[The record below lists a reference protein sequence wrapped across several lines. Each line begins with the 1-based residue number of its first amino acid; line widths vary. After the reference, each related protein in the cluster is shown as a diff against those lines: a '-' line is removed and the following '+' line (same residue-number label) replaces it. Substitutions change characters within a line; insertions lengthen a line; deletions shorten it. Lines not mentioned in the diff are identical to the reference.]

1 MTAGRERDFLLGKK
15 LAGGM
20 SMNSVKGNVLAILGR
35 NLLAAAAVSVPIAL
49 LSLDMA
55 HSQTSDVVIYQPK
68 NDVERAAQEMLA
80 KNCSRCH
87 QEGRLEYQGKPYRQ
101 KPESGF
107 GDILQLDRLA
117 ENTDRI
123 TKGNPQGSK
132 LFAKIVNSE
141 MPKDFY
147 EGDFEKPSPSKEEVR
162 ALEKWINL
170 LGETLVASCE
180 PAESSSYERLAQQIA
195 QDLLNQPESRR
206 KGTRYLSFANLLDA
220 CALEEEM
227 KVYRQGAIKLLNSL
241 GSNSDVLAIHPIDE
255 RGTAIRFHLDDLGWS
270 ADLWEQIVTGY
281 PYGIRP
287 ANGLYESLVQ
297 ASGSDIPFVRADWLA
312 FYAARPP
319 LYNKIL
325 ALPNS
330 FAELQAKLGIDV
342 AENISAHRVW
352 RAGFQK
358 SEISANNRLVERH
371 TIDTGA
377 FWTSY
382 DFAGNKK
389 RQSLFQFPL
398 GPGGKS
404 GFVHDGGETIFNLP
418 NGFQAYYLNKANG
431 EFIPEGPPDIVLD
444 RVRKEA
450 VTNGIS
456 CMSCHSEGIKNVTD
470 EIGPH
475 VEANKSVFSLQVRQ
489 EIALMHPDKAK
500 MDQLIQQDRGRFQS
514 ALRNAGLDPELT
526 LGGTEMINALSDRYE
541 RKVDLRA
548 AAAEYGV
555 PLENFPR
562 SLVAAGGQSL
572 ETQLQL
578 ASVPR
583 DHFETEFGQFVERI
597 IDGTFIAPSTG
608 AAAKLK
614 PGSETQVVAA
624 KPADLQV
631 SLLAEKANYQAGEK
645 LVLTVKTDRDCFL
658 TLVNIDGSGNG
669 GVIFPNAF
677 SRDNHI
683 RGAQDFIFPP
693 TKAASGEDEYD
704 FKLNDVGDEQVVA
717 ICDESGEALVNIQH
731 DFAQDEFTNL
741 GAGEAVGKAINI
753 VKRQRDK
760 GVGRTAIRL
769 HVHQ

>member
-1 MTAGRERDFLLGKK
+1 
-15 LAGGM
+15 
-20 SMNSVKGNVLAILGR
+20 MNSVKWDVLAILGR
-35 NLLAAAAVSVPIAL
+35 NFLMASAVSAPIVL
-49 LSLDMA
+49 VSLDIV

-68 NDVERAAQEMLA
+68 NDVERAAQDMLA
-80 KNCSRCH
+80 KNCARCH

-117 ENTDRI
+117 GNTDRI

-147 EGDFEKPSPSKEEVR
+147 EGDFEKPSPSKEEIG

-180 PAESSSYERLAQQIA
+180 PTDAASYEKLIQQIA
-195 QDLLNQPESRR
+195 QDLLSQPELRR
-206 KGTRYLSFANLLDA
+206 NGTRYLSFANLLDA
-220 CALEEEM
+220 CALDDEM

-241 GSNSDVLAIHPIDE
+241 SSNSDVLAIHPIDE

-270 ADLWEQIVTGY
+270 ADLWEQIVSGY

-287 ANGLYESLVQ
+287 ANSFYESLVQ
-297 ASGSDIPFVRADWLA
+297 ASGTDIPFVRADWLA

-330 FAELQAKLGIDV
+330 FDELQAKLGIDV
-342 AENISAHRVW
+342 AENISAGRVS

-358 SEISANNRLVERH
+358 SEISDNNRLIERH
-371 TIDTGA
+371 TIDPGA

-382 DFAGNKK
+382 DFAGNKT

-398 GPGGKS
+398 GPGGEN
-404 GFVHDGGETIFNLP
+404 GFVHDGGETIFNLR

-431 EFIPEGPPDIVLD
+431 EFIPEGPPNIVLD
-444 RVRKEA
+444 RFRNEA

-456 CMSCHSEGIKNVTD
+456 CMSCHSEGIKNATD
-470 EIGPH
+470 EVRPH
-475 VEANKSVFSLQVRQ
+475 VEANKAEFSLQVRQ
-489 EIALMHPDKAK
+489 EIELIHPDKAR
-500 MDQLIQQDRGRFQS
+500 MDQLIQRDRERFQS
-514 ALRNAGLDPELT
+514 ALKNAGLDPDLT
-526 LGGTEMINALSDRYE
+526 LGGTEMINALSDRYQ

-548 AAAEYGV
+548 AAAEYGT
-555 PLENFPR
+555 PLETFPR
-562 SLVAAGGQSL
+562 SLLAAGGESL
-572 ETQLQL
+572 ETRLQL

-583 DHFETEFGQFVERI
+583 DHFETEFGQFVEKI
-597 IDGTFIAPSTG
+597 VDGTFIAPTAG
-608 AAAKLK
+608 DAQQLK
-614 PGSETQVVAA
+614 PGPETVL
-624 KPADLQV
+624 KPGDLQV
-631 SLLAEKANYQAGEK
+631 SLLAEKANFEVGEK

-658 TLVNIDGSGNG
+658 TLVNIDGDGNG

-683 RGAQDFIFPP
+683 KGAQDFVFPP
-693 TKAASGEDEYD
+693 SKAVSGEEEYD
-704 FKLNDVGDEQVVA
+704 FKLDDVGDEQVVA
-717 ICDESGEALVNIQH
+717 ICDESGKALVNVEH
-731 DFAQDEFTNL
+731 DFAQNEFTSL

-753 VKRQRDK
+753 VKREK
-760 GVGRTAIRL
+760 GKSIGRTAITL
-769 HVHQ
+769 HVN